1 MSLAC
6 RIILLTVSLLIGGRE
21 ISFSILTQFDFEKQ
35 LASFVGESDDC
46 SSWLF
51 DNETSGS
58 VEEEDF
64 DDSVHDDFIATDC
77 SQQKELLSNA
87 VVGINRTIDLSFP
100 DLSVLFRN
108 LRL

>member
-35 LASFVGESDDC
+35 QSSFAGESDDVA
-46 SSWLF
+46 SWLF

-58 VEEEDF
+58 GEEENLDDAAL
-64 DDSVHDDFIATDC
+64 DDSFDTGS
-77 SQQKELLSNA
+77 SQQKEFLSNV